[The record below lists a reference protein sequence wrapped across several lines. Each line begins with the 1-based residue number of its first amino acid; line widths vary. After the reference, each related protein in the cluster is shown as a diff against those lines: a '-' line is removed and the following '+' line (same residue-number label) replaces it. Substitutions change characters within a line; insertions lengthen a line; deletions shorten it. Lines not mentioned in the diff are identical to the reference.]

1 MLERLRMQEV
11 SEIILSV
18 PQGVNITG
26 TNFKAGEPVLIVNKP
41 STSALSFTTR
51 AKVAENGRGF
61 LSASG
66 QTNHLDFTINEG
78 SIIYALWSYLHGTKE
93 ENTVSTLKGTEYLKP
108 DGDILVLSV
117 KGLPANPRNIILYHK
132 DNNEKLIK
140 LAPGVDYNSYHIS
153 DTQEYIIKLTQPEN
167 AEYFIVYDYDIQNTA
182 KTTIKQIHN
191 NIICSLDIYFD
202 AMDMDTDEE
211 RKVCLHC
218 DRVQIFTDLML
229 SINDSTQSSFTP
241 IRITSIP
248 DGNELNKDVAVITV
262 I

>member
-18 PQGVNITG
+18 PQGVIING
-26 TNFKAGEPVLIVNKP
+26 TNFKAGEPVLIINKP
-41 STSALSFTTR
+41 ATSSLSFRTR
-51 AKVAENGRGF
+51 AKIAEDGRGF

-66 QTNHLDFTINEG
+66 QTNNLDFTINEG
-78 SIIYALWSYLHGTKE
+78 SVIYALWSYLHGIKE

-108 DGDILVLSV
+108 DNDILVLSV
-117 KGLPANPRNIILYHK
+117 KGLSANPRNIVLYYK
-132 DNNEKLIK
+132 NDDEKLIK
-140 LAPGVDYNSYHIS
+140 LAHGVDYTSYHIS
-153 DTQEYIIKLTQPEN
+153 DTQEYILKLNQPQDV
-167 AEYFIVYDYDIQNTA
+167 EYFVVYDYDVQNTA

-191 NIICSLDIYFD
+191 NIICSMDIYFD

-241 IRITSIP
+241 IRVTSIP
-248 DGNELNKDVAVITV
+248 EGNELNKDVATITV

>member
-11 SEIILSV
+11 REIILSV

-26 TNFKAGEPVLIVNKP
+26 TNFKTNEPVLIINKP
-41 STSALSFTTR
+41 STSSLNFRTS

-66 QTNHLDFTINEG
+66 QTNSLDFIVNEG
-78 SIIYALWSYLHGTKE
+78 SVVYALWSYLHGTKE
-93 ENTVSTLKGTEYLKP
+93 ENTVSTLKGTEYIKP
-108 DGDILVLSV
+108 KEDVLTLSV
-117 KGLPANPRNIILYHK
+117 KGLESNPRNIILYYK
-132 DNNEKLIK
+132 NIDGKLIK
-140 LAPGVDYNSYHIS
+140 LAHGVDYNSYYVS

-167 AEYFIVYDYDIQNTA
+167 IEYFAVYDYDILNTA

-211 RKVCLHC
+211 RTVCLHC
-218 DRVQIFTDLML
+218 DRVQIFTDLKL
-229 SINDSTQSSFTP
+229 SINDSMQSSFTP

-248 DGNELNKDVAVITV
+248 EGNELNKDVAIITV